1 MSCSE
6 MSKAVSSSAVDSQ
19 MLPNG
24 PPAADS
30 PMPPVE
36 AEAAGSPMLLPA
48 VDEPTETVPV
58 RSDWY
63 APHLDTQNP
72 NEIAEDLIQRFSN
85 GIPRCRLHEI
95 AVGIINRH
103 GQTLLPN
110 GLSAAARMSA
120 ADSLTRLYESSA
132 SDTSI
137 LPNEGINWSRTNRLP
152 SETSSDSSGETDPE
166 LPALI
171 DPPLMPTSSP
181 PRVAFGTVLFT
192 TFDRPIRADYVGH
205 RLRIMAETEGFP
217 LHRHGQ
223 VFPTQRT
230 SDEHPVVAGYGLVSR
245 NHLVAALEELD

>member
-1 MSCSE
+1 MSCSK

-19 MLPNG
+19 ILPDG
-24 PPAADS
+24 SPAVDS
-30 PMPPVE
+30 SMPSVE
-36 AEAAGSPMLLPA
+36 VYAAASPMLLPA

-120 ADSLTRLYESSA
+120 ADSLARLYLSSA
-132 SDTSI
+132 GDIGI